1 MLRFDLVNFI
11 ITIINLLVL
20 YAILRKFLINP
31 VTAIIEK
38 RTNLIQED
46 FTKAKEVNEQAN
58 ATLQAYEAKL
68 EVAQEESEKMIQQAQ
83 IKAKKEYDDLM
94 EQAKERIEKMEERA
108 KEKMDQERTK
118 LYQEMKSQITS
129 LAMTAAAKILE
140 ETGEQQRGSGR

>member
-1 MLRFDLVNFI
+1 MLRFDLVNFL

-20 YAILRKFLINP
+20 YAILRKFLIHP

-38 RTNLIQED
+38 RTNLIQEQ
-46 FTKAKEVNEQAN
+46 FTKAQEVKEQAN

-68 EVAQEESEKMIQQAQ
+68 KVAQEDSERMLQHSKEVAQ
-83 IKAKKEYDDLM
+83 KEYDDLM
-94 EQAKERIEKMEERA
+94 EQANVRIEKMQERA
-108 KEKMDQERTK
+108 KENIEQERTK

-129 LAMTAAAKILE
+129 LAMTAAVKILE